1 MTDFILGL
9 LPLYGAIALFGILV
23 VSSIGVPGPAS
34 LLLLIVGSLVAQG
47 EMIRWQVLVA
57 GITGSVIGDQIGFFA
72 GRFGGRLLLRRLTK
86 LVGQTGVK
94 RAEAFTMRWGGA
106 AIFFSRWLV
115 NPLGPWINLSSGIA
129 GYPWIRFFVWDIF
142 GEIWWVVLFVSL
154 GAIFSDRVQSLT
166 DILGHLTWVIAGA
179 ITVIILAW
187 KLFGHFRPF
196 AAHRRITA
204 S

>member
-23 VSSIGVPGPAS
+23 VSSVGVPGPAS

-47 EMIRWQVLVA
+47 EMTRWQVLAA
-57 GITGSVIGDQIGFFA
+57 GISGAVIGDQIGFFA
-72 GRFGGRLLLRRLTK
+72 GRLGGRVLLRRVTK
-86 LVGQTGVK
+86 IVGHAGVK

-129 GYPWIRFFVWDIF
+129 GYP
-142 GEIWWVVLFVSL
+142 
-154 GAIFSDRVQSLT
+154 
-166 DILGHLTWVIAGA
+166 
-179 ITVIILAW
+179 
-187 KLFGHFRPF
+187 
-196 AAHRRITA
+196 
-204 S
+204 